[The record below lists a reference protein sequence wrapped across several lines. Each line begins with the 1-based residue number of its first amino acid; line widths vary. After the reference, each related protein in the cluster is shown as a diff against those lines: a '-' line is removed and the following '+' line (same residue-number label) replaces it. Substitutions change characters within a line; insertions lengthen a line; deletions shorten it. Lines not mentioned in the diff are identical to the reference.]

1 MPWKRMLRSTNS
13 RVRLGVGLLLAA
25 LFCIQCTQSQARH
38 EVVAV
43 GALSGA
49 GASGKLERLAKTDHV
64 ALLKKALAHYRDN
77 VRDYRCKFSKQE
89 RISGRLRPRQEME
102 IKFLEEPFSV
112 AMHWVKNAPMGDR
125 VLYVH
130 GKYNGNML
138 VKPKGALIVFTAG
151 KSVLRDPKSKDV
163 MANTLK
169 PVTDFGFRRAM
180 ESLLKVYE
188 LARSRN
194 ECEISFLGYFNVGGR
209 KAMKLQR
216 VLPARK
222 DYPGKTTTW
231 YLDVDNLILLG
242 LETTDWDDRLV
253 CSYFYENVQLNV
265 GLGEED
271 FTPKANGM

>member
-1 MPWKRMLRSTNS
+1 MSWKRMLRSTNS

-25 LFCIQCTQSQARH
+25 LFCIQCTQSDAH
-38 EVVAV
+38 LEGVAI
-43 GALSGA
+43 GPIAEA
-49 GASGKLERLAKTDHV
+49 GASGELERLAKTDHV

-102 IKFLEEPFSV
+102 VKFLEEPFSV
-112 AMHWVKNAPMGDR
+112 AMRWVKNAPMGDR
-125 VLYVH
+125 VLYVD
-130 GKYNGNML
+130 GKNNGNML
-138 VKPKGALIVFTAG
+138 VKPKGALILFTG
-151 KSVLRDPKSKDV
+151 GRSVQRNPKSKDV

-180 ESLLKVYE
+180 ESLLSIYE

-194 ECEISFLGYFNVGGR
+194 ECEISFLDYFTVGGR

-222 DYPGKTTTW
+222 GYPGKTTTW
-231 YLDVDNLILLG
+231 YLDIEDLILLG
-242 LETTDWDDRLV
+242 LETRDWDGRLV
-253 CSYFYENVQLNV
+253 CSYFYKNVQLNV
-265 GLGEED
+265 GLSDKD
-271 FTPKANGM
+271 FTPEANGM

>member
-1 MPWKRMLRSTNS
+1 MSWKRMLRSTNS

-25 LFCIQCTQSQARH
+25 LFCIQCTQSDARI
-38 EVVAV
+38 EGVAM
-43 GALSGA
+43 GPIAEA
-49 GASGKLERLAKTDHV
+49 GASGELERLAKTDHV
-64 ALLKKALAHYRDN
+64 ALLKQALAHYRDT
-77 VRDYRCKFSKQE
+77 VHDYRCKFSKQE

-102 IKFLEEPFSV
+102 VKFLEEPFSV
-112 AMHWVKNAPMGDR
+112 AMHWVKNPPTGDR
-125 VLYVH
+125 VLYVD
-130 GKYNGNML
+130 GKNNGNML
-138 VKPKGALIVFTAG
+138 IKLKGVLNFVARGKPVQ
-151 KSVLRDPKSKDV
+151 RNPKSNDV

-216 VLPARK
+216 VLPASK

-231 YLDVDNLILLG
+231 YLEVDNLILLG

-265 GLGEED
+265 GLGDED
-271 FTPKANGM
+271 FTLKANGM